1 MQKEAVVQDRLV
13 QHEREY
19 SMLFYTCN
27 FIATKI
33 EAQALEEK
41 RSVYASFGFY
51 NCAFNLPLVMLED
64 FFKLTSLTI
73 CKKL

>member
-41 RSVYASFGFY
+41 RSVCILRFLQLCLQSTFSDVRGF
-51 NCAFNLPLVMLED
+51 FLNLLL
-64 FFKLTSLTI
+64 
-73 CKKL
+73 